1 MYPCVHILIAKKHRA
16 LYELVLE
23 RVLLAGADV
32 LGIRHRNLP
41 TVVNWERFTSDFE
54 SGLRGAIQSV
64 AMAILMREL
73 LALGCHFHFV
83 KV

>member
-1 MYPCVHILIAKKHRA
+1 M
-16 LYELVLE
+16 YELVFE

-32 LGIRHRNLP
+32 LGIRRRNLP
-41 TVVNWERFTSDFE
+41 TVVKWERFTTDFE

-64 AMAILMREL
+64 AMAILLRRL
-73 LALGCHFHFV
+73 LALGCHFNFV